1 MIFSQKLEVPPIS
14 VGPPFVM
21 NLRTSPSL
29 NLYHALVGLKGTVS
43 DQEADEW
50 QRYSQGFVS
59 PGQAQALPL
68 FHP

>member
-1 MIFSQKLEVPPIS
+1 MIFSQKLEVPPIL

-21 NLRTSPSL
+21 ILRTSPSL
-29 NLYHALVGLKGTVS
+29 NLYHALVGLTDTVP

-50 QRYSQGFVS
+50 QRYSQGSVTL
-59 PGQAQALPL
+59 GQAQALPL